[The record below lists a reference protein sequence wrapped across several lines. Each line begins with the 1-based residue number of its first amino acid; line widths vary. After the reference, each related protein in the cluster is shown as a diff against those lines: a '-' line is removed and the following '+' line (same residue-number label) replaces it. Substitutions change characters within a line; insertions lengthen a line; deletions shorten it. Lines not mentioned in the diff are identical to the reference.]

1 MTMKK
6 ANSDTPLAPF
16 TPSTETKALFKA
28 VSTLENEKEIAAF
41 FRDLLTIAEIEEFT
55 NRWQAVLM
63 LEKGIPYLEIS
74 QKLGISTTTVTRC
87 SQWLRRGA
95 GGYKTA
101 LSRTSSKR

>member
-1 MTMKK
+1 MKTTH
-6 ANSDTPLAPF
+6 SDAPLE
-16 TPSTETKALFKA
+16 TYSPSIETKALFKA
-28 VSTLENEKEIAAF
+28 VGTLKNEKEIAAF
-41 FRDLLTIAEIEEFT
+41 LRDLLTPAEIEEFT

-87 SQWLRRGA
+87 NQWLRRGA

-101 LSRTSSKR
+101 LSRTTSKR